1 MADSED
7 YTFVTTSSHHKVG
20 DDWEAINGA
29 VGFNPNISL
38 LAALR
43 RQYPGL
49 AITVTLSSN
58 GTLSTRA
65 PMDRES

>member
-7 YTFVTTSSHHKVG
+7 YTFVTTSSRHKVG
-20 DDWEAINGA
+20 DDWEAINGG
-29 VGFNPNISL
+29 VGFNPNIPL

-43 RQYPGL
+43 RQYPSL

-58 GTLSTRA
+58 GTFST
-65 PMDRES
+65 SSNG